1 VSYLVVQISDF
12 HIVEI
17 GRLLVDAV
25 DTAAFLRAAVD
36 HLNALEP
43 APDVVL
49 ATGDLANDGRGAQYE
64 HLRQLL
70 APLRAPLR
78 LVPGNHDERAAL
90 RAVFPD
96 HEELGTDGY
105 VQYVVDGPAR
115 VVVLDSSRFPEPGGR
130 LDAGQLEWLDGALGR
145 APTTP
150 TIVAV
155 HHPPFATGIGH
166 MDAMGLHPADAD
178 ALAAIIARHPQ
189 VERIQCGHLHR
200 SITTRWHGT
209 IAATA
214 PGVAHAVALDLV
226 GGPGAWNREPPA
238 CTLHWWT
245 PATGL
250 VSHVQAIGAY
260 PATRY
265 ERA

>member
-1 VSYLVVQISDF
+1 VSYLVVQITDF

-17 GRLLVDAV
+17 GQLLLGAI
-25 DTAAFLRAAVD
+25 DTAAYLRAAVD
-36 HLNALEP
+36 HLNTLDP
-43 APDVVL
+43 VPDVVL
-49 ATGDLANDGRGAQYE
+49 ATGDLVNDGTVAQYE

-70 APLRAPLR
+70 DPLRPPLR
-78 LVPGNHDERAAL
+78 LVPGNHDDRAAM

-96 HEELGTDGY
+96 HDELGLDGY
-105 VQYVVDGPAR
+105 IQYVVDGPAR
-115 VVVLDSSRFPEPGGR
+115 VVVIDSSRFPEPGGR
-130 LDAGQLEWLDGALGR
+130 LETSQLEWLDGVLAQ

-150 TIVAV
+150 TIVVV
-155 HHPPFATGIGH
+155 HHPPFVTGISH
-166 MDAMGLHPADAD
+166 MDAMGLDRADAD
-178 ALAAIIARHPQ
+178 GLAAVIARHPQ

-200 SITTRWHGT
+200 SITRRWHGT

-214 PGVAHAVALDLV
+214 PGVAHAVGLDLV
-226 GGPGAWNREPPA
+226 GGPAAWNREPPA

-250 VSHVQAIGAY
+250 VSHLQAIGAY

-265 ERA
+265 